1 MTRLTM
7 HKAFKWTFLLALAI
21 FLLCVP
27 YLLSAYPQTLVTEIL
42 IFGLFAMSIDILA
55 GVAGRTSLGHGA
67 IFGTAAYIVA
77 WSVAGAGGNPWIGA
91 LLGIAGATLLAAI
104 FGALAVRTS
113 GVYFLLLT
121 LALGMVVWGVAYRW
135 TSVTGAENGI
145 RGVTRPAAI
154 QDPTAYYYFVLA
166 TVSVMALVIARFVR
180 SPFGLALRGIKESAA
195 RMRTLGYNVPL
206 TLAIGFTLSGFFAGV
221 AGVLAVFL
229 NNFVSPNSV
238 ALTQSTQGLLMV
250 ILGGVGTLWGGFV
263 GAAVMITLQSLFSF
277 YTERWA
283 SILGLMFILTMLFA
297 PEGLVGKGGLLWQR
311 LLKRTK

>member
-1 MTRLTM
+1 
-7 HKAFKWTFLLALAI
+7 
-21 FLLCVP
+21 
-27 YLLSAYPQTLVTEIL
+27 
-42 IFGLFAMSIDILA
+42 
-55 GVAGRTSLGHGA
+55 
-67 IFGTAAYIVA
+67 
-77 WSVAGAGGNPWIGA
+77 
-91 LLGIAGATLLAAI
+91 
-104 FGALAVRTS
+104 
-113 GVYFLLLT
+113 
-121 LALGMVVWGVAYRW
+121 
-135 TSVTGAENGI
+135 
-145 RGVTRPAAI
+145 
-154 QDPTAYYYFVLA
+154 
-166 TVSVMALVIARFVR
+166 
-180 SPFGLALRGIKESAA
+180 
-195 RMRTLGYNVPL
+195 VPL